1 MSCVEFVL
9 KQTGVSSSQAC
20 LPSFPY
26 MVNCKLINRSKT
38 SLTTYLAKCNETQ
51 QGKVRTYV
59 FFFLFFF
66 FCCFFF
72 LFCFVLFLF
81 FQNCFQKGEILFII
95 DNVDIRKV

>member
-59 FFFLFFF
+59 VVFFF
-66 FCCFFF
+66 FVVFF
-72 LFCFVLFLF
+72 FCFVLFFLF
-81 FQNCFQKGEILFII
+81 FCFFKTVFKKEKYFS
-95 DNVDIRKV
+95 